1 MDKQIP
7 KNSINVVSKRTGL
20 SQHVLRVWE
29 RRYNAITPQRTETNR
44 RLYTDAD
51 IERLGLLQEAI
62 KLGHS
67 IGRIAQLPVS
77 ELRELVRSGGGAL
90 SAKFPQ
96 EPSQQNTYAPR
107 RSPET
112 YLRQCRDAV
121 TRMDSKALDDAL
133 VSAHRSLSQPVMIEA
148 LITPLLVWVGEA
160 WKNGDLR
167 ISHEHFVSNALR
179 QFLVNIRHTSTPEVE
194 QPVIIVTTPPG
205 YLHELGAM
213 LASMVAAAEGWR
225 DMYLGPNLPV
235 EEIANAVESAG
246 AQAVALSLIYPH
258 NNPHLEREMIALTRY
273 LNPNVPVIVGGQAA
287 FAYLEFFQR
296 IGIIVSE
303 NIQEF
308 RHILMCIEQGLVPP
322 RPTNTTPPTPQ
333 ESEPIDKG

>member
-51 IERLGLLQEAI
+51 IERIGLLQEAI
-62 KLGHS
+62 RLGHS
-67 IGRIAQLPVS
+67 IGRIAQLPES
-77 ELRELVRSGGGAL
+77 ELRELVRSGGGML
-90 SAKFPQ
+90 SVKLPQ
-96 EPSQQNTYAPR
+96 EPSLQPNTYVQSRP
-107 RSPET
+107 PEF

-121 TRMDSKALDDAL
+121 TQMDAKSLDDVLA
-133 VSAHRSLSQPVMIEA
+133 SAYRSLSQPVMIEA
-148 LITPLLVWVGEA
+148 VITPLLIWVGEA

-179 QFLVNIRHTSTPEVE
+179 QFLVNARHTSTIETE
-194 QPVIIVTTPPG
+194 QPLVIVTTPPG

-225 DMYLGPNLPV
+225 DLYLGPNLPV
-235 EEIANAVESAG
+235 EEIANVAESAD
-246 AQAVALSLIYPH
+246 ARAVALSLIYPH
-258 NNPHLEREMIALTRY
+258 NNPHLEREMLALTRY

-287 FAYLEFFQR
+287 FAYQDYFQR
-296 IGIIVSE
+296 IGIIVAE

-308 RHILMCIEQGLVPP
+308 RHILMSIEQGLIPP
-322 RPTNTTPPTPQ
+322 RASNTAPTQHDEFNPV
-333 ESEPIDKG
+333 D